1 MIDRP
6 LPKTGQWYIRKNR
19 DNKSARLAEHP
30 TDIVQIGEIDAAKE
44 KIETRRFDGY
54 DGSKPIFGRITSVSF
69 ETWHKEGRYTETHEP
84 VPAMLDRDGALRML
98 RALGFDA
105 AEELLVDP
113 RDHLTGLR
121 ADPDIP
127 RDDPTIAIL
136 AAHVAHLDAHSPAV
150 TPPDGMPVTEIAPEA
165 VTADDAA
172 DDGNMSINTAKKI
185 LANIMSADDGVIV
198 ATAMIVI
205 EYVAAAE
212 ENESPKVWHTATT
225 LAALRRKVS
234 SVRTDVLAAIETLR
248 AEVRADRKPL
258 LDAVDRVLENHGP
271 YGSESD
277 AVEVHLDAF
286 KALRDARS
294 KV

>member
-105 AEELLVDP
+105 AEELVNEP
-113 RDHLTGLR
+113 RIVLADFRSDDVPEDAPSSIVLR
-121 ADPDIP
+121 
-127 RDDPTIAIL
+127 
-136 AAHVAHLDAHSPAV
+136 AHVAYLDAQGHAV
-150 TPPDGMPVTEIAPEA
+150 TPPDGMPVTALDGAKIVNLIDAPDASYYMHAAQPTIAMRPTWRA
-165 VTADDAA
+165 R
-172 DDGNMSINTAKKI
+172 NC
-185 LANIMSADDGVIV
+185 SA
-198 ATAMIVI
+198 
-205 EYVAAAE
+205 
-212 ENESPKVWHTATT
+212 
-225 LAALRRKVS
+225 
-234 SVRTDVLAAIETLR
+234 
-248 AEVRADRKPL
+248 
-258 LDAVDRVLENHGP
+258 
-271 YGSESD
+271 
-277 AVEVHLDAF
+277 
-286 KALRDARS
+286 
-294 KV
+294 